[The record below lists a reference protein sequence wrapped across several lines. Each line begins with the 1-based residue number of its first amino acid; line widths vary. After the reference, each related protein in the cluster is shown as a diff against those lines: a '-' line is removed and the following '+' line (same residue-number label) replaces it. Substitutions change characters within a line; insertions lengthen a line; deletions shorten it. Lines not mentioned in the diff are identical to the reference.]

1 MLFLRLFFILSLSL
15 LMADDKFYT
24 IALCQTKD
32 KDGSSKFL
40 NRYVDTP
47 EADIF
52 VIKLSDNTYLTT
64 YGSFSSYER
73 AKEFMYK
80 LSPSLL
86 GESIYIKEFDYNL
99 RYSSSKNIYKI
110 LHKEHQLN
118 YTISVCSSKEY
129 KNALNCI
136 DEYILNPSKD
146 IFIIKDSDGLY
157 KTLYGAFSSFEEASK
172 FNRSLDEQVKKQG
185 PFVKKLSFGLNDP
198 HSYIEVI
205 RKFSG
210 LDTNNIIN
218 SQSLILDI
226 NSKTN
231 RLKLYSK
238 TNGVKTELKE
248 YIVSTARAGVKKP
261 LGEGGVTSISLE
273 PQWYPTQETI
283 EYFKKA
289 KKIDLP
295 PVVPYKHP
303 LNYMGLAKIN
313 LSHEVDSKSVYR
325 IHGTQNESTIGS
337 NESGGCIRMKNSEVV
352 ELAKLLQNYASKH
365 GMKNIVV
372 NIN

>member
-24 IALCQTKD
+24 IVLCQTKD

-52 VIKLSDNTYLTT
+52 VITLSDNVYLTT
-64 YGSFSSYER
+64 YGSFSSYDR

-86 GESIYIKEFDYNL
+86 GENIYIKEFDYNL

-185 PFVKKLSFGLNDP
+185 PFVKKLSFTLNDP
-198 HSYIEVI
+198 HNYIEVI
-205 RKFSG
+205 RRFSG
-210 LDTNNIIN
+210 LNTNNIIN

-238 TNGVKTELKE
+238 TNGAKTELKE

-283 EYFKKA
+283 EYFKKV

>member
-1 MLFLRLFFILSLSL
+1 MLFLRLFFVLSLSL
-15 LMADDKFYT
+15 LLADDKFYT
-24 IALCQTKD
+24 IVLCQTKD
-32 KDGSSKFL
+32 KDSSSQFL

-52 VIKLSDNTYLTT
+52 IIKEANSSYLTT
-64 YGSFSSYER
+64 YGSFSSYDR
-73 AKEFMYK
+73 AKEFLYK
-80 LSPSLL
+80 LSSSLL
-86 GESIYIKEFDYNL
+86 EQNIYIKEFDYNL

-136 DEYILNPSKD
+136 DEYILNPIKD

-157 KTLYGAFSSFEEASK
+157 KTLYGAFNSFEEANA
-172 FNRSLDEQVKKQG
+172 FNKTLDSQVKKQG
-185 PFVKKLSFGLNDP
+185 PFVKKLSFGLNNP
-198 HSYIEVI
+198 KNYLEVI
-205 RKFSG
+205 RKLEK
-210 LDTNNIIN
+210 LDMSSIGN
-218 SQSLILDI
+218 SQTLVLDI

-231 RLKLYSK
+231 RLKLYAK
-238 TNGVKTELKE
+238 TDGIKKELKE
-248 YIVSTARAGVKKP
+248 YIVSTARSGVKKP

-283 EYFKKA
+283 EYFKKV

-337 NESGGCIRMKNSEVV
+337 NESGGCIRMKNSEVL
-352 ELAKLLQNYASKH
+352 ELAKLLQNYAIVH
-365 GMKNIVV
+365 GMQNIVV